1 MQILGELERNENLKF
16 DAKFKVGT
24 YSNLNGNQMRIK
36 RGQPRNPTLIAELI
50 IAHKKWNAE

>member
-1 MQILGELERNENLKF
+1 MQILSGLERNKNLKF

-36 RGQPRNPTLIAELI
+36 RRQPRNPTLIAELI